1 MEGRGDASLG
11 SHVGPNEKG
20 KQSQPTEEMQRHE
33 FTLLWTKGNPIHK
46 PVSAQ
51 NGKAHVLTWLSS
63 PRQKLQQKNQKGV
76 KNPRKIAQK
85 TKQKKNYGW
94 LSFKVTKETNQIVS
108 IRNGDKMLFGA
119 PSRRMGF
126 HSGGILLWKQFFC
139 MASQLPWPK
148 NWTREEPGVLIWI
161 RMRNQWVVRTVRQG
175 GGTRVNMYIPGLNQK
190 KRELYLYRSFLY
202 FVFVLC
208 YLYRYIVQLSGI
220 QKSKTSHPEISKW
233 FMIINITI
241 MKN

>member
-1 MEGRGDASLG
+1 MGQLSSLLVLVPPGFPAAPMEQWKRNKQGGWRLGKWRGGGTLPWAPTW
-11 SHVGPNEKG
+11 GPMRKESSR
-20 KQSQPTEEMQRHE
+20 SQPKKC
-33 FTLLWTKGNPIHK
+33 KGMSLPCFEPRATPSTNPSLHRMEK
-46 PVSAQ
+46 
-51 NGKAHVLTWLSS
+51 HMSS
-63 PRQKLQQKNQKGV
+63 HGCHPPAKNCNKKNQKGV

-148 NWTREEPGVLIWI
+148 NWTREEPGVLI
-161 RMRNQWVVRTVRQG
+161 
-175 GGTRVNMYIPGLNQK
+175 
-190 KRELYLYRSFLY
+190 
-202 FVFVLC
+202 
-208 YLYRYIVQLSGI
+208 
-220 QKSKTSHPEISKW
+220 
-233 FMIINITI
+233 
-241 MKN
+241 